1 MTHTRS
7 LSRRGVLGLLGS
19 AGAAALLA
27 ACGQAPAP
35 TAAPPAKTESKP
47 AAPAPTAPAAAPTAP
62 AAAPTAPAAA
72 AAATTAPAAATKPAE
87 KPAAAAPQ
95 AAAPSTNA
103 PASKITLQSRGGDPI
118 LKSTQGLV
126 AEYNKAFPKA
136 EVVIDHTNGDHFQKL
151 QLSLAA
157 GTPPDV
163 YFDASLRTGG
173 LGWKKGII
181 EDLEPYLKTDFKEDE
196 HLKEMWLAMVYDGKR
211 IAVPFDSGATGLYF
225 NIDLFN
231 KAGVPLPDTKK
242 RMTWTE
248 LLDKSIKLTLDMN
261 GKHPG
266 ESGFDPTRIQQYGFS
281 QSTALGQRDLWAI
294 TNGAD
299 VIDKQ
304 GKVVIDS
311 PEAVEG
317 FQFYA
322 DLSAKH
328 FVAPSPEY
336 KQANPIGFA
345 SGNVAMAQDGVWNL
359 GRTND
364 AKVNWGVA
372 PQPMSKVP
380 VSYGQYSGQS
390 MTKLSKAKDATWA
403 WMKWAS
409 LGKEGQ
415 TYQYKVGLLQPTR
428 KDLVSLFVDDTSP
441 PAKQYRQVFV
451 DELSSDTIKWP
462 GQYQNSFWL
471 AWGQYV
477 IDAWGPRIDPVM
489 RGKKTFKEIAPE
501 MKATLQKILDTGEPA
516 TS

>member
-1 MTHTRS
+1 MIRS
-7 LSRRGVLGLLGS
+7 SRKLSRRTLLALAGGAS
-19 AGAAALLA
+19 AAMLA

-47 AAPAPTAPAAAPTAP
+47 AEAAQRAPEPTKPAAAAPTTAPAP
-62 AAAPTAPAAA
+62 AA
-72 AAATTAPAAATKPAE
+72 AAATKPAE
-87 KPAAAAPQ
+87 KPAGAAPQ
-95 AAAPSTNA
+95 PAAPSTGGA
-103 PASKITLQSRGGDPI
+103 ASKITFQSRGGDPL
-118 LKSTQGLV
+118 LKVAQGLV
-126 AEYNKAFPKA
+126 AEYNKAFPKN

-157 GTPPDV
+157 GTPPDT

-173 LGWKKGII
+173 LAWKKGII
-181 EDLEPYLKTDFKEDE
+181 EDLEPYLKSDFKEDE
-196 HLKEMWLAMVYDGKR
+196 YLKEMWIAMVYDGKR
-211 IAVPFDSGATGLYF
+211 ISVPYDSGSTALFF

-248 LLDKSIKLTLDMN
+248 LLERSIKLTLDMN

-266 ESGFDPTRIQQYGFS
+266 EQGFDPTRIQQYGFS

-299 VIDKQ
+299 VIDKN
-304 GKVVIDS
+304 GKVTVDS

-317 FQFYA
+317 YQFYA

-345 SGNVAMAQDGVWNL
+345 SGNVAMAQDGVWQL

-364 AKVNWGVA
+364 AKVNWGAA
-372 PQPMSKVP
+372 PQPISKVP
-380 VSYGQYSGQS
+380 VSYGQYSGLA
-390 MTKLSKAKDATWA
+390 MTRLSKAKDATWSF
-403 WMKWAS
+403 MKWTG

-415 TYQYKVGLLQPTR
+415 TYLYKVGSLQPTR
-428 KDLVSLFVDDTSP
+428 KDLISLFVDDNSP

-451 DELSSDTIKWP
+451 DELSPDTVKWP
-462 GQYQNSFWL
+462 GQAQNSYWL

-477 IDAWGPRIDPVM
+477 LDAWGPRMDPVM
-489 RGKKTFKEIAPE
+489 RGKKMFKEIAPE
-501 MKATLQKILDTGEPA
+501 LKTTLQKILDTGEPA